1 MGNKRTKNM
10 HGSFGRKNSLV
21 RAIAFATSISLT
33 VSSIFAYSSV
43 KSYAAED
50 VPAEVP
56 LAEASVEASA
66 EASVSSESSS
76 AAEDSTEKESSAASE
91 ASSEVPS
98 DESGTGAENS
108 SEDAS
113 EEKDSEE
120 KAEED
125 AENEIDEEA
134 DAADSATTETSED
147 ILKEKTKSSANLLR
161 AASASV
167 PSIDQGEDG
176 YENFTEDTVVA
187 DFFFGTENGISSA
200 NVYSEDKGYG
210 FSDVDYNT
218 DPVGWS
224 GSVYYPRV
232 ANVTSDSASFVTDE
246 GSYVGIASKVWTET
260 ESTGYGVY
268 TYENT
273 STFNVDLYNADYQ
286 VEVVLT
292 NPDDSAYTAYLEAE
306 DITQKTEINVGSG
319 SSQTVTFETN
329 LVDGQLNLK
338 FLVASSATAI
348 GDAGTNNVY
357 VSEVKITRLKT
368 QEAGSKPTIYIAS
381 DSTVQTYDTYYYP
394 QTGWGQT
401 FSDWFGEFV
410 EEREADN
417 ADFSQSQVYETANV
431 IVENRAIGG
440 RSSSS
445 YIQEGKLEDILE
457 DIKKGDYL
465 FIQWGHND
473 ATSSRPN
480 RYVSSSDFGSY
491 IMQYVDGAYQRG
503 ATPVLVTPVAR
514 YSYTDNGDGTVT
526 WASNFEAYRQVMLS
540 LASEHDI
547 PLIDLTAR
555 SGDICE
561 DFGAEG
567 AKALFLCGVEA
578 GDYTEGAYT
587 GGSSD
592 ATHLQWYGAYKFS
605 QAVAQ
610 GILDFANEADNE
622 YALGFN
628 DQLDS
633 LAGLV
638 EINASTEAPEKVT
651 NLESTAVGSTSVS
664 LSWSEAKGAE
674 MYYIYRAELEDG
686 QNAEDVDFGNAT
698 KYSVSTKTKY
708 TDPGCNSGVT
718 YVYSVAAWNSFG
730 TGELSDAIVVS
741 TKEAGL
747 KFDFNYNDSPT
758 MEGWTGVNQNQ
769 AYDAEK
775 GYGWIT
781 APGNGRYRSGNGNK
795 DASDMADDFNLGAG
809 EFAVDLPNGSYE
821 VTVYACD
828 LLPGTSTIKVA
839 YNAEGV
845 SFGSIA
851 TKQALASCTGTVAVT
866 DGQLNIT
873 VGGSNNYING
883 LTITSL
889 LTAPSNLAI
898 TELSFTAS
906 TANFL
911 LSFGTVDDAASY
923 TVYRKSESDTEF
935 SVVKTFTAQELLDS
949 ELDCRAMV
957 ADLGE
962 TYSYYMTC
970 TNSEGVESPAS
981 NVVTQSMLDESVQV
995 PTAPLNLV
1003 CVSPEAGQTELQHY
1017 VELKWD
1023 ANPTSENVIKY
1034 IIYRSQKPESDKAFK
1049 GYEKIGESKTTAYTD
1064 DTVYTNIHY
1073 YYKVAA
1079 LNAGG
1084 LGEMSDVCITPV
1096 VGNLVAGGLEHY
1108 SSRALVAINLAGGAG
1123 AETKVSATD
1132 AEGKEITSG
1141 VYLSWRA
1148 FDEDLD
1154 SNGNVTSS
1162 FTVYRNGAAI
1172 AEGLKVTNC
1181 VDEGGSASDTYTVVG
1196 SNDGALGLSAVST
1209 AVWNNQYQEFKLNR
1223 PSDQTM
1229 PDGSSASYTA
1239 NDMSVGDLNGDGDLE
1254 LIVKWYPSNAK
1265 DNSGSGYT
1273 GTTFLDA
1280 YDINFSTGSA
1290 VLMWRID
1297 LGINIRSGAHY
1308 TQFQVWDYDADGKA
1322 EIAVKTADG
1331 TTTYDAN
1338 LNETGFVGACS
1349 MAALD
1354 TASIASENDYRN
1366 SSGYVLDGPE
1376 YFSMFN
1382 GEDGTIID
1390 TVEYLPGRGSV
1401 SAWGDAYGNRVDR
1414 FLSGTAYLNGTTP
1427 FAVFARGYYT
1437 RTCLTAYYLSTADDG
1452 TQSIGVYWQF
1462 DTLNAGAQYE
1472 GQGNHALAV
1481 NDVDGDGCD
1490 EIIYGSLTVDNDGS
1504 VLYSTG
1510 LGHGDAEH
1518 VGDWIP
1524 GRAGLEVMDVH
1535 EHDNASYHVEIHD
1548 AETGEVLTGYYTGKD
1563 TGRGVASD
1571 IDPRYEGAEYW
1582 SIANPAY
1589 TGSDEP
1595 SWDTRTANVFSSL
1608 SGIYDSSDASG
1619 SSMITVNEGATPPSN
1634 FSIYW
1639 DGDLL
1644 AEMQDHT
1651 FNSEAYVPLTTTI
1664 EKWDYEKGQNVNLFE
1679 SSQVLTSNGTK
1690 GNLGLVADILG
1701 DWREEIIARC
1711 AGDNSRIR
1719 VYSTTIQTDYVI
1731 PCLLTDLAYR
1741 EGVAWQNVGY
1751 NQPAHTSYLI
1761 SNGLITAALSAGEV
1775 SSSSVEI
1782 QFTPANDGALY
1793 GHEITGYEIYRSTA
1807 DETGN
1812 AGEYEVIASKD
1823 VAEFDQVAKSESG
1836 AGTATG
1842 SDGEGAVTKPV
1853 DYKFDFGAGNT
1864 QDGWTAVSAST
1875 EYSEELGYGFSDVSS
1890 ISNKTYGALD
1900 SEESDLYYDSALAW
1914 ISNGTAEFVVDV
1926 PNGSYEVTQY
1936 IYNGSGASYQKLTA
1950 EGVEFA
1956 DFRHGN
1962 SDKITYSE
1970 TQTVEV
1976 TDGKLNLVNA
1986 VTKNGYAAMYFT
1998 GFEIKTANYDEALA
2012 EYEAAQSGAQ
2022 GGALGGVG
2030 VSADTVFSYVDDTV
2044 DGNTTYLYKVAAI
2057 VDGKTSY
2064 KSLPLSVLTT
2074 VAIASIDAD
2083 QLQALQNQ
2091 QLVEDTPLAEGQ
2103 TVADLLKANIGT
2115 VEVKDADG
2123 KTQTVSVSYEA
2134 DEVDIENVGT
2144 YLAYANVRGYDS
2156 NPVEVTVTVVA
2167 NKATGYAQLDAV
2179 EVIQGQEAKLPETV
2193 KATFLNGTSNDVK
2206 VTWDTTALDTTVVGV
2221 YEIQGTV
2228 ENDPEAEITLT
2239 VNVVE
2244 DYVVAVA
2251 DSFAEI
2257 VIGDSDVANKL
2268 PQTVSA
2274 TFKSGSVKDIPVVWD
2289 VAGIDVNTAGTYK
2302 TTGSIENSTIVANLT
2317 VTVDYQAL
2325 YKFDFGIKAGASAE
2339 GWTEVTVNPKNGTTK
2354 LSELGS
2360 FYTAEQGWGFSDDEQ
2375 FTQGRS
2381 EGFTFEGSLDPNV
2394 YTDFALPAGQEFW
2407 VDVKNGTYQVE
2418 VLSNSVYKSNVK
2430 GAVEGISYNVSN
2442 AAGTYSW
2449 AVLSDVEVTDGQL
2462 TFTFDGSTT
2471 SRMGA
2476 IIIRAKEV
2484 VVPKVDQQITGTASY
2499 NLSLARNNYVL
2510 DAITSGD
2517 GALTYASSNEEV
2529 VTVSEDGTLNLVS
2542 TGDAIITVTAKET
2555 ETCNEAVMLI
2565 GVHVNAYYEVD
2576 SEGNKV
2582 FYKNGDKLA
2591 NGFVTEAEGTYYV
2604 KNGVAQTGLMS
2615 NRSNLYYFSEDADDL
2630 GVMQTGFVTVKGK
2643 TYYFGSNGK
2652 AVRGSFSVDGAQYY
2666 ADFNHTIHDGFLI
2679 TLFGTYYFNPQ
2690 THAMV
2695 KGFTNINIGGVELLY
2710 HFNEKNGK
2718 ATTGWFTVDGVQY
2731 FAIGGVVQRGIVWIL
2746 FNVYHFDETTGAFIA
2761 KRSIF
2766 GRW

>member
-1 MGNKRTKNM
+1 MGNQKNKNM
-10 HGSFGRKNSLV
+10 QSSCGRRNGLV
-21 RAIAFATSISLT
+21 RAIAFATSLSLT
-33 VSSIFAYSSV
+33 VSSVFAYSTV

-50 VPAEVP
+50 QTSLEG
-56 LAEASVEASA
+56 SFEASA
-66 EASVSSESSS
+66 E
-76 AAEDSTEKESSAASE
+76 ESSAAASSEEDSSAANE
-91 ASSEVPS
+91 ASSEGS
-98 DESGTGAENS
+98 FDEAGAGAGNS

-113 EEKDSEE
+113 SDASSEADSEE
-120 KAEED
+120 ETDEDEEK
-125 AENEIDEEA
+125 ENDEEA
-134 DAADSATTETSED
+134 DAADSASSETSED
-147 ILKEKTKSSANLLR
+147 TLEEEKKSSVKALR
-161 AASASV
+161 AASSPAT
-167 PSIDQGEDG
+167 IEQGDDG

-187 DFFFGTENGISSA
+187 DFLFGTENGISSE

-210 FSDVDYNT
+210 FSDVDFNT

-232 ANVTSDSASFVTDE
+232 ANVISDSASFVTDE
-246 GSYVGIASKVWTET
+246 GSYLGISSKVWTET

-286 VEVVLT
+286 VEVTLT
-292 NPDDSAYTAYLEAE
+292 NPTDSSYSAYLEAE
-306 DITQKTEINVGSG
+306 DITQESGITVNGG
-319 SSQTVTFETN
+319 SSATVSYETN

-338 FLVASSATAI
+338 FLAASSATSI
-348 GDAGTNNVY
+348 GDAGTNKVY

-368 QEAGSKPTIYIAS
+368 QEAGSKPTLFIAS
-381 DSTVQTYDTYYYP
+381 DSTVQTYDAYYYP

-410 EEREADN
+410 EEREAEN
-417 ADFSQSQVYETANV
+417 ADFSQSQTYETANV

-457 DIKKGDYL
+457 DIKQGDYL

-480 RYVSSSDFGSY
+480 RYVSSSDFGKY
-491 IMQYVDGAYQRG
+491 IMQYVDAAYQRG

-526 WASNFEAYRQVMLS
+526 WASNFEAYRQVMIS

-610 GILDFANEADNE
+610 GILDFANREDND

-633 LAGLV
+633 LAELV

-651 NLESTAVGSTSVS
+651 DLESTAVGATSVS
-664 LSWSEAKGAE
+664 LSWSQAAGAE

-686 QNAEDVDFGNAT
+686 QSVADVDFSSAT

-708 TDPGCNSGVT
+708 TDPGCNSGIT
-718 YVYSVAAWNSFG
+718 YVYAVAAWNSFG
-730 TGELSDAIVVS
+730 TGELSDVIAVT

-747 KFDFNYNDSPT
+747 KFDFNYNNSPT
-758 MEGWTGVNQNQ
+758 MEGWTGVNQDQ
-769 AYDAEK
+769 AYDAAK

-781 APGNGRYRSGNGNK
+781 APSNGRNRNGNGNK
-795 DASDMADDFNLGAG
+795 DSSKMADDFNLGAG

-851 TKQALASCTGTVAVT
+851 TKQALGSCTGTVAVT
-866 DGQLNIT
+866 DGQLNLT

-889 LTAPSNLAI
+889 LTAPSNLTI
-898 TELSFTAS
+898 TELSFTAT

-911 LSFGTVDDAASY
+911 LSFGTVDDAMSY
-923 TVYRKSESDTEF
+923 TVYQKSESDAEF
-935 SVVKTFTAQELLDS
+935 SVAKTFTAQELLDS

-970 TNSEGVESPAS
+970 TNSEGTESPAS
-981 NVVTQSMLDESVQV
+981 NVVTQSMLDESVAV
-995 PTAPLNLV
+995 PSAPLNLV
-1003 CVSPEAGQTELQHY
+1003 CTSPEAGQTELQQY

-1034 IIYRSQKPESDKAFK
+1034 IVYRSQKPESDKAFK

-1084 LGEMSDVCITPV
+1084 LGEMSEGCITPI

-1132 AEGKEITSG
+1132 SEGKEITSG

-1148 FDEDLD
+1148 FPGDLD
-1154 SNGNVTSS
+1154 ADKNVTSS
-1162 FTVYRNGAAI
+1162 FTVYRNGVAI

-1196 SNDGALGLSAVST
+1196 SNDASLGLSAVST
-1209 AVWNNQYQEFKLNR
+1209 AVWNNQYQEFQLNR

-1239 NDMSVGDLNGDGDLE
+1239 NDMSIGDLNGDGDLE

-1280 YDINFSTGSA
+1280 YDIDFATGNTTF
-1290 VLMWRID
+1290 LWRID

-1308 TQFQVWDYDADGKA
+1308 TQFQVWDFDADGKA
-1322 EIAVKTADG
+1322 EIAAKTADG

-1338 LNETGFVGACS
+1338 LNETGYVGACS
-1349 MAALD
+1349 MAELD
-1354 TASIASENDYRN
+1354 TASVSTANDYRN

-1401 SAWGDAYGNRVDR
+1401 SAWGDGYGNRVDR

-1472 GQGNHALAV
+1472 AQGNHALAV

-1524 GRAGLEVMDVH
+1524 SRAGLEVMDVH
-1535 EHDNASYHVEIHD
+1535 EHDNAAYHVEIHD
-1548 AETGEVLTGYYTGKD
+1548 AETGQILTGYYTGKD

-1608 SGIYDSSDASG
+1608 SGIYDSSDATG

-1634 FSIYW
+1634 FSIFW

-1651 FNSEAYVPLTTTI
+1651 FDSGAYAPLTTTI
-1664 EKWDYEKGQNVNLFE
+1664 EKWDFENGQNVNLFE

-1711 AGDNSRIR
+1711 AADSSRIR
-1719 VYSTTIQTDYVI
+1719 IYSTTIQTDYVI

-1751 NQPAHTSYLI
+1751 NQPAHTSFLV

-1775 SSSSVEI
+1775 SSSSAEI
-1782 QFTPANDGALY
+1782 QFTPANDGIF
-1793 GHEITGYEIYRSTA
+1793 GHEITGYEIYRA
-1807 DETGN
+1807 KQDDAGN
-1812 AGEYEVIASKD
+1812 VGDYELIASKD
-1823 VAEFDQVAKSESG
+1823 VAELDQVAKSESG
-1836 AGTATG
+1836 SG
-1842 SDGEGAVTKPV
+1842 SGESEAVTKPV

-1864 QDGWTAVSAST
+1864 QDGWTGVSAAT
-1875 EYSEELGYGFSDVSS
+1875 EYSEDLGYGFKDTSS
-1890 ISNKTYGALD
+1890 VSNKTYAALD
-1900 SEESDLYYDSALAW
+1900 SEKSDLYYDSALAW
-1914 ISNGTAEFVVDV
+1914 ISNGSAEFVVDV

-1950 EGVEFA
+1950 EGVEFT

-1970 TQTVEV
+1970 TKTVEV
-1976 TDGKLNLVNA
+1976 TDGRLNLVNT

-1998 GFEIKTANYDEALA
+1998 GFEIRTAGYDDALA
-2012 EYEAAQSGAQ
+2012 RYEAAQNGT
-2022 GGALGGVG
+2022 LGGSG

-2044 DGNTTYLYKVAAI
+2044 AGNTTYLYKVAAI

-2074 VAIASIDAD
+2074 VSIASIDAD
-2083 QLQALQNQ
+2083 QLQALKNQ
-2091 QLVEDTPLAEGQ
+2091 QLVEDTVLADGQ
-2103 TVADLLKANIGT
+2103 SVADLLKANVGT
-2115 VEVKDADG
+2115 VKVKDSDG
-2123 KTQTVSVSYEA
+2123 KSQSVTVTYEA

-2144 YLAYANVRGYDS
+2144 YTAYAYVRGYAS

-2179 EVIQGQEAKLPETV
+2179 EVIQGQEVKLPANVT
-2193 KATFLNGTSNDVK
+2193 ATFLNGTTKDVA
-2206 VTWDTTALDTTVVGV
+2206 VTWDTTALDTSVVGA
-2221 YEIQGTV
+2221 YEIKGSV
-2228 ENDPEAEITLT
+2228 ENDPEAEVTIT
-2239 VNVVE
+2239 VNVVA
-2244 DYVVAVA
+2244 DYVVSVA
-2251 DSFAEI
+2251 DSFTDI
-2257 VIGDSDVANKL
+2257 VLGDSDAASKL

-2274 TFKSGSVKDIPVVWD
+2274 TYKSGSVKDIPVVWD
-2289 VAGIDVNTAGTYK
+2289 VTGIDVGTAGTYK
-2302 TTGSIENSTIVANLT
+2302 TTGTIEESTVVANLT
-2317 VTVDYQAL
+2317 VTVDYEAL
-2325 YKFDFGIKAGASAE
+2325 YRFDFGIAKGKSAE

-2354 LSELGS
+2354 LSDLGS
-2360 FYTAEQGWGFSDDEQ
+2360 FYTKEQGWGFSDDGQ
-2375 FTQGRS
+2375 FTQGRA
-2381 EGFTFEGSLDPNV
+2381 EGFTVEGSLDANV

-2407 VDVKNGTYQVE
+2407 VDVENGTYQVE

-2430 GAVEGISYNVSN
+2430 GAVEGIAYNVSN
-2442 AAGTYSW
+2442 AAGTYNW
-2449 AVLSDVEVTDGQL
+2449 AVLSDVEVTDGQM

-2476 IIIRAKEV
+2476 IIIRAKEI
-2484 VVPKVDQQITGTASY
+2484 VVPKVDQEITGTTSY
-2499 NLSLARNNYVL
+2499 NVSLARNSYVL
-2510 DAITSGD
+2510 DAVTSGD

-2529 VTVSEDGTLNLVS
+2529 VTVAEDGSLNLVS
-2542 TGDAIITVTAKET
+2542 TGDAIITVTAAET
-2555 ETCNEAVMLI
+2555 DACNEAVMLVN
-2565 GVHVNAYYEVD
+2565 VHVNASYEVD

-2604 KNGVAQTGLMS
+2604 KKGVAQTGLMTD
-2615 NRSNLYYFSEDADDL
+2615 RFTLYYFSEDADDL

-2652 AVRGSFSVDGAQYY
+2652 AVRGSFCVDGSQYY
-2666 ADFNHTIHDGFLI
+2666 ANLDYTIHDGFLI
-2679 TLFGTYYFNPQ
+2679 TLLGTYYFNPQ

-2695 KGFTNINIGGVELLY
+2695 KGFTTINLRGQELLY
-2710 HFNEKNGK
+2710 HFDEKTGK
-2718 ATTGWFTVDGVQY
+2718 ATNGWFTVDGVQY
-2731 FAIGGVVQRGIVWIL
+2731 FAVGGEVQRGIVWIL
-2746 FNVYHFDETTGAFIA
+2746 LHVYHFDETTGALIA

>member
-1 MGNKRTKNM
+1 MGNQRRN
-10 HGSFGRKNSLV
+10 GLI

-33 VSSIFAYSSV
+33 VSSVFACSTV
-43 KSYAAED
+43 KSYAAEETAALEST
-50 VPAEVP
+50 AETSEEDSS
-56 LAEASVEASA
+56 AASDASSEESSEEDDA
-66 EASVSSESSS
+66 SSESSFDEAS
-76 AAEDSTEKESSAASE
+76 AGSGNTGEDSETEDDGTEETDEEK
-91 ASSEVPS
+91 S
-98 DESGTGAENS
+98 DES
-108 SEDAS
+108 D
-113 EEKDSEE
+113 EE
-120 KAEED
+120 
-125 AENEIDEEA
+125 ITEEA
-134 DAADSATTETSED
+134 DAEDSDSED
-147 ILKEKTKSSANLLR
+147 KKASEDELDEKKAKSAVKLFGT
-161 AASASV
+161 APESASV
-167 PSIDQGEDG
+167 EQGEDG

-187 DFFFGTENGISSA
+187 DFLFGTDNGISSESG
-200 NVYSEDKGYG
+200 YSEETGYG
-210 FSDVDYNT
+210 FSDVDFDE
-218 DPVGWS
+218 DPIGWS

-232 ANVTSDSASFVTDE
+232 ANVTEDSAEHVSDE
-246 GSYVGIASKVWTET
+246 DSYVGISSKVWTET

-273 STFNVDLYNADYQ
+273 STFNVDLYNADYE
-286 VEVVLT
+286 VEVTLT
-292 NPDDSAYTAYLEAE
+292 NPEDSSYTAYLEAE
-306 DITQKTEINVGSG
+306 DITQESGITVSGG
-319 SSQTVTFETN
+319 SSKTVSFETN

-338 FLVASSATAI
+338 FLAASSATSI
-348 GDAGTNNVY
+348 DDAGTKSVY

-368 QEAGSKPTIYIAS
+368 QEAGSKPTLYIAS
-381 DSTVQTYDTYYYP
+381 DSTVQTYDAYYYP

-410 EEREADN
+410 EEREADD
-417 ADFSQSQVYETANV
+417 ADFSQAQVYETENV

-445 YIQEGKLEDILE
+445 FIQEGKLEDIFE
-457 DIKKGDYL
+457 DIRQGDYL

-473 ATSSRPN
+473 ATYSRPN
-480 RYVSSSDFGSY
+480 RYVSSEDFGDY

-526 WASNFEAYRQVMLS
+526 WSSNFEAYRQVMIS
-540 LASEHDI
+540 LAEEHDI

-610 GILDFANEADNE
+610 GILDFAGEEAND

-633 LAGLV
+633 LAELV
-638 EINASTEAPEKVT
+638 SINASTQAPEKVLD
-651 NLESTAVGSTSVS
+651 LESTSVGSTSVS
-664 LSWSEAKGAE
+664 LSWAETEGAE
-674 MYYIYRAELEDG
+674 MYYIYRAELEAG
-686 QNAEDVDFGNAT
+686 QKAEDVDFGGAT
-698 KYSVSTKTKY
+698 KYSVSTKTRY
-708 TDPGCNSGVT
+708 TDSGCESGAT
-718 YVYSVAAWNSFG
+718 YVYAVAAWNSYG
-730 TGELSDAIVVS
+730 TGELSDVIAVS

-747 KFDFNYNDSPT
+747 KFDFNYNGSPT
-758 MEGWTGVNQNQ
+758 MEGWTGVDQNQ
-769 AYDAEK
+769 AYDAAK
-775 GYGWIT
+775 GYGWKT

-795 DASDMADDFNLGAG
+795 DASDMADDFNLGTG

-828 LLPGTSTIKVA
+828 LLSGTSTIKVS

-851 TKQALASCTGTVAVT
+851 TKQALGSCTGTVSVT
-866 DGQLNIT
+866 DGQLNLT

-911 LSFGTVDDAASY
+911 LSFGTVDDAVSY
-923 TVYRKSESDTEF
+923 TVYQKSESDTEF
-935 SVVKTFTAQELLDS
+935 SVAKTFTAQELIDK

-970 TNSEGVESPAS
+970 TNAEGTESPAS
-981 NVVTQSMLDESVQV
+981 NVVTQSMLDESVAV
-995 PTAPLNLV
+995 PSAPRNLV
-1003 CVSPEAGQTELQHY
+1003 CVSPEAGQTELQQH
-1017 VELKWD
+1017 VDLKWD
-1023 ANPTSENVIKY
+1023 ANATEESVIKY

-1049 GYEKIGESKTTAYTD
+1049 GYEKIGESKTTGYTD

-1108 SSRALVAINLAGGAG
+1108 SSRALVAINLSGGAG

-1132 AEGKEITSG
+1132 AEGNEITSG

-1148 FDEDLD
+1148 FAGDLD
-1154 SNGNVTSS
+1154 GNGNVTSS

-1196 SNDGALGLSAVST
+1196 STDGALGLSAVST
-1209 AVWNNQYQEFKLNR
+1209 AVWNNQYQEFGLNR

-1254 LIVKWYPSNAK
+1254 LIVKWYPGNAK

-1280 YDINFSTGSA
+1280 YDIDFATGSA

-1308 TQFQVWDYDADGKA
+1308 TQFQVWDFDADGKA

-1331 TTTYDAN
+1331 TTAYDSN
-1338 LNETGFVGACS
+1338 LQETGFVGACS
-1349 MAALD
+1349 MAELD
-1354 TASIASENDYRN
+1354 TATISTENDYRN

-1401 SAWGDAYGNRVDR
+1401 SAWGDSYGNRVDR

-1462 DTLNAGAQYE
+1462 DTLDAGAQYE
-1472 GQGNHALAV
+1472 GQGNHGLAV

-1535 EHDNASYHVEIHD
+1535 EHDDAAYHVEIHD
-1548 AETGEVLTGYYTGKD
+1548 AETGEILTGYYTGKD

-1589 TGSDEP
+1589 TGADEP

-1619 SSMITVNEGATPPSN
+1619 SAMITVNEGATPPSN

-1651 FNSEAYVPLTTTI
+1651 FDSGAYAPLTTTI
-1664 EKWDYEKGQNVNLFE
+1664 EKWDYENGQNVNIFE

-1751 NQPAHTSYLI
+1751 NQPAHTSYLL
-1761 SNGLITAALSAGEV
+1761 SNGVITAKLAAGEV
-1775 SSSSVEI
+1775 SSNSVEV
-1782 QFTPANDGALY
+1782 QFTPASDGALF
-1793 GHEITGYEIYRSTA
+1793 GHEITGYEIYRA
-1807 DETGN
+1807 KAGDEGN
-1812 AGEYEVIASKD
+1812 AGEYELIDSKD
-1823 VAEFDQVAKSESG
+1823 VAELDQAAKSENGSG
-1836 AGTATG
+1836 EASGD
-1842 SDGEGAVTKPV
+1842 SGAVTKPV
-1853 DYKFDFGAGNT
+1853 DYRFDFGAGNT
-1864 QDGWTAVSAST
+1864 QDGWTAVSAAT

-1890 ISNKTYGALD
+1890 ISNKTYGALE

-1914 ISNGTAEFVVDV
+1914 IANGSSEFVVDV

-1962 SDKITYSE
+1962 TDKITYSE

-1976 TDGKLNLVNA
+1976 TDGRLNLVNT

-1998 GFEIKTANYDEALA
+1998 GFEIKTVDYDEALA
-2012 EYEAAQSGAQ
+2012 RYEAAQSGAQ
-2022 GGALGGVG
+2022 SGASVG
-2030 VSADTVFSYVDDTV
+2030 SEVSADTVFSYVDETV
-2044 DGNTTYLYKVAAI
+2044 DGNTTYLYKVAAV
-2057 VDGKTSY
+2057 VDGRTSY
-2064 KSLPLSVLTT
+2064 RSLPLSVLTT
-2074 VAIASIDAD
+2074 VSIASIDAD

-2091 QLVEDTPLAEGQ
+2091 QLVEDTVLAEGQ
-2103 TVADLLKANIGT
+2103 TVADLLMANVGT
-2115 VEVKDADG
+2115 VKVKDSDG

-2134 DEVDIENVGT
+2134 DAVDIENVGT
-2144 YLAYANVRGYDS
+2144 YTAYANVRGYGS

-2179 EVIQGQEAKLPETV
+2179 EVIKGQEAKLPENV
-2193 KATFLNGTSNDVK
+2193 KATFLNGTSKDVA
-2206 VTWDTTALDTTVVGV
+2206 VTWDTASLDTSVAGV
-2221 YEIQGTV
+2221 YEIAGTV
-2228 ENDPEAEITLT
+2228 ENDAEAEIILT

-2251 DSFAEI
+2251 DSFTEI
-2257 VIGDSDVANKL
+2257 AIGDADAASKL
-2268 PQTVSA
+2268 PATVKA
-2274 TFKSGSVKDIPVVWD
+2274 TYKSGEVKDIAVSWD
-2289 VAGIDVNTAGTYK
+2289 VTGIDITTAGTYR
-2302 TTGSIENSTIVANLT
+2302 TTGSIEGSVVVANLT
-2317 VTVDYQAL
+2317 VTVDYEAL
-2325 YKFDFGIKAGASAE
+2325 YKFDFGIKAGAGAE

-2354 LSELGS
+2354 LSDLGS
-2360 FYTAEQGWGFSDDEQ
+2360 FYTKEKGWGFSDDEQ
-2375 FTQGRS
+2375 FTQGRAES
-2381 EGFTFEGSLDPNV
+2381 FTVEGSLDANV

-2430 GAVEGISYNVSN
+2430 GAVEGVSYNVSN
-2442 AAGTYSW
+2442 AAGTYNW

-2484 VVPKVDQQITGTASY
+2484 VVPKEDQVITGTTSY
-2499 NLSLARNNYVL
+2499 NVSLARNNYVL
-2510 DAITSGD
+2510 DAVTSGD

-2529 VTVSEDGTLNLVS
+2529 VTVAEDGALNLVS
-2542 TGDAIITVTAKET
+2542 TGDAIITVTAAET
-2555 ETCNEAVMLI
+2555 DAYNEAVMLI

-2576 SEGNKV
+2576 PEGNKV

-2591 NGFVTEAEGTYYV
+2591 NGFLTEAEGTYYV
-2604 KNGVAQTGLMS
+2604 KKGVAQTGLMTD
-2615 NRSNLYYFSEDADDL
+2615 RLTLYYFSEDSDDL
-2630 GVMQTGFVTVKGK
+2630 GVMQTGFVTVKGR
-2643 TYYFGSNGK
+2643 TYYFGANGK

-2666 ADFNHTIHDGFLI
+2666 ANLNYTIHDGFLNG
-2679 TLFGTYYFNPQ
+2679 LFATYYFDPQ

-2695 KGFTNINIGGVELLY
+2695 KGFKTINVRGKDVLY
-2710 HFNEKNGK
+2710 HFDEKTGK
-2718 ATTGWFTVDGVQY
+2718 ATNGWFTIDGVKY
-2731 FAIGGVVQRGIVWIL
+2731 LAIDGEVQRGIVWIL
-2746 FNVYHFDETTGAFIA
+2746 LNVYHFDETTGALITQ
-2761 KRSIF
+2761 RSIF